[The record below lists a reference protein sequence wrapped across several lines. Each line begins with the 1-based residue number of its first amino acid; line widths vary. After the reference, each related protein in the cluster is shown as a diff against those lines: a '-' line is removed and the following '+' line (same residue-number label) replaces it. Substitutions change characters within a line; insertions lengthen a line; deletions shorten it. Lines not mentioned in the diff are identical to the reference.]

1 MYFRYAATVSQF
13 HNDACLSSRRWQ
25 SVYTLSVTVTATQTG
40 VTHSVHAAGPRLTEV
55 GRVGPSRARAGDTML
70 PGGGGPG
77 PGLMRHEPRGDRGQV
92 TRQRVTSGPHRPGSL
107 PACVTALCYKPDPAL
122 HRQTQCAGAP
132 FSPKLPQPALLYIF
146 TLYNTLRPARSG
158 VKPYD
163 GGVEEKVLN

>member
-55 GRVGPSRARAGDTML
+55 GRVGPSRARAGVTML

-77 PGLMRHEPRGDRGQV
+77 PGLMRHEARTPGPGDQAASPV
-92 TRQRVTSGPHRPGSL
+92 QWSLHRPGSL

-132 FSPKLPQPALLYIF
+132 FSPKATTTSLTLHLYSLQHSPPGPF
-146 TLYNTLRPARSG
+146 GR
-158 VKPYD
+158 
-163 GGVEEKVLN
+163 